1 MNDEVR
7 RFATGR
13 LTIEVLHPGHA
24 APLFPALSD
33 PRLYAYVEER
43 PPKSEAALAQR
54 YAQLE
59 RGAPEGSGEIWLNWA
74 IRLLPSREYIGT
86 LQATIY
92 RDHAAS
98 IAYVLS
104 PTHWRFGY
112 ATEAV
117 QWLLEHLATEL
128 GVVEIRA
135 SVDTRNEASWR
146 LLERLRFTRVQTQAA
161 ELHGKPSTDYRY
173 RLVGVSGRGRRARS
187 GTAADSSLVP
197 PDHGS

>member
-7 RFATGR
+7 RFATRR
-13 LTIEVLHPGHA
+13 LYIEVLGPGHA
-24 APLFPALSD
+24 APLFAALAD
-33 PRLYAYVEER
+33 PRLYAYVDER

-54 YAQLE
+54 YAQLA
-59 RGAPEGSGEIWLNWA
+59 RGAPEGRGETWLNWA
-74 IRLLPSREYIGT
+74 IRLRRRRAYIGT

-92 RDHAAS
+92 RDHAAW

-104 PTHWRFGY
+104 PAHWRYGY

-117 QWLLEHLATEL
+117 QWLLDHLATEL
-128 GVVEIRA
+128 GVVEMRA

-146 LLERLRFTRVQTQAA
+146 LLERLRFTRVQTLAA
-161 ELHGKPSTDYRY
+161 ALRGKPSTDYRY
-173 RLVGVSGRGRRARS
+173 RLVRVPGRGRRARS

-197 PDHGS
+197 HDHGS